1 MWTAEQRLQRRE
13 FKDYQPLFML
23 INSLDFIDESTRR
36 QFACINGA
44 VWRRYTELTKR
55 SRQRRITALFLS
67 DENNLFLDLLFVGGD
82 CLKGREHRCG
92 TLWADADWRLDDATA
107 RHLCIG
113 LGGRSILYPSM
124 LRPGDIASAAAA
136 VRTPVPVAIGSAPM

>member
-92 TLWADADWRLDDATA
+92 TLWADPDWGLDDATA
-107 RHLCIG
+107 HHLCIG
-113 LGGRSILYPSM
+113 LAGRSILYPSM
-124 LRPGDIASAAAA
+124 LWPADSASAAAP
-136 VRTPVPVAIGSAPM
+136 VHMPVPVAIGSAPM